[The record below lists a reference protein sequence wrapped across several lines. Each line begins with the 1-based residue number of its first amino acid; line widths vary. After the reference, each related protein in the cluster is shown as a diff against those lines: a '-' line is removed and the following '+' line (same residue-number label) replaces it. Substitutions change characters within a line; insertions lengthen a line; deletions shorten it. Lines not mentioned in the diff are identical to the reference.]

1 MAKIDQ
7 FESVFKAADKPQFLY
22 EPIGFE
28 NVLVITDLNDEA
40 AASHCQ
46 QVEQLLAGLN
56 ETATPTYQMITGNEF
71 STVASL
77 IQQVE
82 EAKPDLIC
90 MYRNLHSPASDFPY
104 SLGIYV
110 DVMAQATQI
119 PVLILPHPDTSQ
131 AAGQQADVIER
142 VMAITNH
149 LAGDHQLVNYA
160 AALTPV
166 SGCLY
171 LSHVE
176 DKAAFERYAATIGKI
191 PDIDTEKSQEQI
203 LNQLLKEPREFVHSC
218 REAFAAAHLM
228 LQIEDVVVLGHRMK
242 DYQRLLQEHGIDL
255 LVMNTKDEDQL
266 AMHGLAYPLA
276 VELRH
281 LPLLL
286 V

>member
-1 MAKIDQ
+1 MPQIDQ

-22 EPIGFE
+22 EAIDFN
-28 NVLVITDLNDEA
+28 NVLVITDLNDQA
-40 AASHCQ
+40 ADLHCQ

-56 ETATPTYQMITGNEF
+56 DTAAPTYQIIRGSEF

-82 EAKPDLIC
+82 DAKPDLIC

-104 SLGIYV
+104 SLGTYV
-110 DVMAQATQI
+110 DVMTQATHV
-119 PVLILPHPDTSQ
+119 PVLILPHPENPEAIEEET
-131 AAGQQADVIER
+131 AVIER

-160 AALTPV
+160 AALTPA

-176 DKAAFERYAATIGKI
+176 DKATFERYITTISKI
-191 PDIDTEKSQEQI
+191 PDIETEKAQDQI
-203 LNQLLKEPREFVHSC
+203 LNQLLKEPREFAESC
-218 REAFAAAHLM
+218 REALSATQLRI
-228 LQIEDVVVLGHRMK
+228 QIEEVIVLGHRMK
-242 DYQRLLQEHGIDL
+242 DYQRLIGEHGIDL

>member
-1 MAKIDQ
+1 MTQIDQ

-22 EPIGFE
+22 EAIEFK

-40 AASHCQ
+40 ADHHCQ

-56 ETATPTYQMITGNEF
+56 DTTAPTYQMIRGDEF

-110 DVMAQATQI
+110 DVMAQATHI
-119 PVLILPHPDTSQ
+119 PVLILPHPENPE
-131 AAGQQADVIER
+131 AAEHQTDVIER

-160 AALTPV
+160 AALTPA

-176 DKAAFERYAATIGKI
+176 DKATFERYVATIGKI
-191 PDIDTEKSQEQI
+191 PEIETEKAQNQI

-218 REAFAAAHLM
+218 REAFSATQSM
-228 LQIEDVVVLGHRMK
+228 LQIEEVVVLGHRMK
-242 DYQRLLQEHGIDL
+242 DYERLIQEHGIDL

>member
-1 MAKIDQ
+1 MTQIDQ

-22 EPIGFE
+22 EPIEFK

-46 QVEQLLAGLN
+46 QLEQLLTGLN
-56 ETATPTYQMITGNEF
+56 DTVAPTYQLITGNEF

-82 EAKPDLIC
+82 DAKPDLIC

-110 DVMAQATQI
+110 DVMAQATHI
-119 PVLILPHPDTSQ
+119 PVLILPHPDSSQ
-131 AAGQQADVIER
+131 SAGEETDVIER

-149 LAGDHQLVNYA
+149 LAGDSQLVNYA

-176 DKAAFERYAATIGKI
+176 DKGTFDRYVATIGKI
-191 PDIDTEKSQEQI
+191 PEIETQKAQEQI

-218 REAFAAAHLM
+218 REAFSATKLM
-228 LQIEDVVVLGHRMK
+228 LQIEEVVVLGHRMN
-242 DYQRLLQEHGIDL
+242 DYHRLIEEHGIDL

>member
-1 MAKIDQ
+1 MTQIDQ

-22 EPIGFE
+22 EPIEFK

-40 AASHCQ
+40 AASHRQ
-46 QVEQLLAGLN
+46 QLEQLLAGLN
-56 ETATPTYQMITGNEF
+56 DTVAPTYQLITGNEF

-82 EAKPDLIC
+82 DAKPDLIC

-110 DVMAQATQI
+110 DVMAQATHI
-119 PVLILPHPDTSQ
+119 PVLILPHPGSSQ
-131 AAGQQADVIER
+131 SAGEETDVIER

-160 AALTPV
+160 AALTPA

-176 DKAAFERYAATIGKI
+176 DKGTFDRYAATIGKI
-191 PDIDTEKSQEQI
+191 PEIETQKAPEQI

-218 REAFAAAHLM
+218 REAFSAIKLM
-228 LQIEDVVVLGHRMK
+228 LQIEEVVVLGHRMK
-242 DYQRLLQEHGIDL
+242 DYQRLIEEHGIDL

>member
-1 MAKIDQ
+1 MTQIDQ

-22 EPIGFE
+22 EPIEFT

-40 AASHCQ
+40 AANHCQ
-46 QVEQLLAGLN
+46 QLEQLLTGLN
-56 ETATPTYQMITGNEF
+56 DTVAPTYQMITGNEF

-82 EAKPDLIC
+82 DAKPDLIC

-110 DVMAQATQI
+110 DVMAQATPI
-119 PVLILPHPDTSQ
+119 PVLILPHPDSSQ
-131 AAGQQADVIER
+131 PTGEQTDAIER

-160 AALTPV
+160 AALTPA

-176 DKAAFERYAATIGKI
+176 DKGTFERYATTIGKI
-191 PDIDTEKSQEQI
+191 PEIETEKAQEQI

-218 REAFAAAHLM
+218 REAFSITQLM
-228 LQIEDVVVLGHRMK
+228 LKIEEVVVLGHRMN
-242 DYQRLLQEHGIDL
+242 DYQRLIEEHGIDL

>member
-1 MAKIDQ
+1 MTQIDQ
-7 FESVFKAADKPQFLY
+7 FESVFKAADKAQFLY
-22 EPIGFE
+22 EPIEFK

-56 ETATPTYQMITGNEF
+56 DTVAPTYQMITGNEF

-82 EAKPDLIC
+82 DAKADLIC

-110 DVMAQATQI
+110 DVMAQATHI
-119 PVLILPHPDTSQ
+119 PVLILPHPDSSQ
-131 AAGQQADVIER
+131 SAGEEIDVIER

-160 AALTPV
+160 AALTPA

-171 LSHVE
+171 LTHVE
-176 DKAAFERYAATIGKI
+176 DKSAFERYATTIGKI
-191 PDIDTEKSQEQI
+191 PEIETEKAQEQI

-218 REAFAAAHLM
+218 REAFSATQLM
-228 LQIEDVVVLGHRMK
+228 LQIEEVVMLGHRMK
-242 DYQRLLQEHGIDL
+242 DYQRLIQEHGIDL

-276 VELRH
+276 VEVRH